1 MKCKTIIISL
11 LIAIFSILGTI
22 AQKPEKIIS
31 FVKETHPCEWYK
43 TQSELWRKEVK
54 KNKKEAYAWGNY
66 YRATRYS
73 VVMCPLDS
81 ADEYKRWA
89 MMDSV
94 TKPILNEMKKQVPD
108 SYEYNHLMYYA
119 SGNGG
124 YENNFQYID
133 RAYQIDSN
141 RVDGFP
147 DMIVANAIRGKTD
160 KNKAIIERWYEK
172 EPPSIGL
179 ITWNYNMMI
188 GLDSNAILFVDGDND
203 IYPKVWLQQVKNI
216 RSDIKVVVVSLMY
229 LDQFRDNLYSELK
242 LPKFTKTM
250 EECKSLDVYNK
261 ELILHI
267 MNNITPK
274 RPLYFSTAMRQDFYS
289 FMQDS
294 LYLEGLTYKY
304 SAERYDNVAVIKRD
318 FEQAYLLDYIKQPF
332 INDISLEII
341 NQMNLC
347 YLLPLTQLYKHY
359 KLSGELTKAENTAN
373 LMVLIAKSAE
383 NKEYLKYIQELMLD
397 KK

>member
-1 MKCKTIIISL
+1 MRCKTIIISL
-11 LIAIFSILGTI
+11 LTALFSIFGTT

-31 FVKETHPCEWYK
+31 FVKESHPCEWYK
-43 TQSELWRKEVK
+43 MQSELWKKEVQ
-54 KNKKEAYAWGNY
+54 KNNKNAYAWGNY

-89 MMDSV
+89 IMDSV
-94 TKPILNEMKKQVPD
+94 TRPILNQMKKLVPD

-124 YENNFQYID
+124 KADNFQYID

-141 RVDGFP
+141 RVDGFS
-147 DMIVANAIRGKTD
+147 DIIVANIIRGKTD
-160 KNKAIIERWYEK
+160 KNRAIIKRWYEK
-172 EPPSIGL
+172 EPPYLGL
-179 ITWNYNMMI
+179 IAWNYNMLV

-203 IYPKVWLQQVKNI
+203 VYPKEWLQKVKNI
-216 RSDIKVVVVSLMY
+216 RPDIKVVVVSLMY
-229 LDQFRDNLYSELK
+229 LDRFRDNLYSELN

-250 EECKSLDVYNK
+250 EECKSIDVYNK
-261 ELILHI
+261 ELIMHI
-267 MNNITPK
+267 LKSPIS
-274 RPLYFSTAMRQDFYS
+274 RPIYFSTAMRQDFYA

-294 LYLEGLTYKY
+294 LYLEGLVYKY
-304 SAERYDNVAVIKRD
+304 SPERYDNIAVIKRN

-332 INDISLEII
+332 INDVSLEII

-359 KLSGELTKAENTAN
+359 KLSGELTKADNTAN
-373 LMVLIAKSAE
+373 LMILIAKTAE
-383 NKEYLKYIQELMLD
+383 NKEYLKFIQELVLD